1 MYTKHKDVSR
11 FKVPYLWIII
21 TKLII
26 KLVFQVQWKN
36 RTWNK
41 YFHFVLFSLLL
52 NKIFHIIY
60 SDYTFCSRGPPK
72 FFSHLDP
79 PPYGLLEKK
88 NRHWY
93 EYNKISLGMISLIIA
108 PFWSIV
114 QVKCMFWIKK
124 NKKVVR

>member
-41 YFHFVLFSLLL
+41 CFHFVLFSLLL

-60 SDYTFCSRGPPK
+60 SDYTFCSLGPPK
-72 FFSHLDP
+72 FFFP
-79 PPYGLLEKK
+79 PGSTTFLSLRKK

-108 PFWSIV
+108 PFWPIV
-114 QVKCMFWIKK
+114 QVECMFWVKK

>member
-41 YFHFVLFSLLL
+41 CFHFVLFSLLL
-52 NKIFHIIY
+52 NKFFHKIY
-60 SDYTFCSRGPPK
+60 SDYTFCSLDPPK

-79 PPYGLLEKK
+79 PTFCLLEKKK

-108 PFWSIV
+108 PLFDQLCRWNV
-114 QVKCMFWIKK
+114 CFELRKIK
-124 NKKVVR
+124 R